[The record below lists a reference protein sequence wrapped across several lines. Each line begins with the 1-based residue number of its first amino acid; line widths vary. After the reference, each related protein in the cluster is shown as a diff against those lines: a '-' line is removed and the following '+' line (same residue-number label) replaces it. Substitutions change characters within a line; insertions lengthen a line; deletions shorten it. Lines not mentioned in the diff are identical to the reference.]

1 MAFINEMHIQGIKP
15 NSFVIATSALPG
27 CAHLLALECGKQIH
41 NHVIRIG
48 FQPDVVVGTL
58 LVDMHS
64 KRGNVNIAHKLF
76 ERIPE
81 GNVVS

>member
-1 MAFINEMHIQGIKP
+1 MHIQGIKP
-15 NSFVIATSALPG
+15 NSFVIASALLG
-27 CAHLLALECGKQIH
+27 CAHLLSLERGKQIH
-41 NHVIRIG
+41 DHAIRIR
-48 FQPDVVVGTL
+48 FQPDVVVGTP
-58 LVDMHS
+58 LVDMHA